1 MKIAG
6 YVGDLLYDYECVVIP
21 GLGGFITNDKS
32 AQVVAVTHHF
42 KPPFREVHFNV
53 HLKANDGLLIN
64 YVARN
69 ENLSYGEAKSRV
81 DQFSMQCMRALD
93 NGKRIRFHG
102 IGSLSRDNDKN
113 IVFTQDKSVNYNP
126 DAFGLSSFMSPAIAR
141 TTDEEKVMGAI
152 KKAIPEKKPTA
163 PETPKP
169 TTPPKKPMLATRK
182 RSTFA
187 NQLIFLVVV
196 FFLMGVGYVYMHRH
210 SMGYY
215 LERYATRVPFMYNN
229 PQSYFATNI
238 DLIPLGK
245 MTYYSTLWFP
255 GFFEDTDNVP
265 VNNTAPA
272 EVSKATLMPMQSP
285 NTVHKDN
292 LDASANQISEE
303 PETTVI
309 QKEEEPEAQ
318 PEETVVSSPVVKKVV
333 TPEPAQTPAASE
345 NNTANIHYYIIAGAF
360 SNESNAVNLVAKLRG
375 EGFNAMIADTNKYG
389 LIRVAYEGF
398 RTSSEA
404 SQRLVNIQN
413 QHNPKAWVLKK

>member
-81 DQFSMQCMRALD
+81 DQFSFQCMRALD

-102 IGSLSRDNDKN
+102 IGSLSRDADKN

-126 DAFGLSSFMSPAIAR
+126 EAFGLGSFMSPAIAR

-152 KKAIPEKKPTA
+152 KKAIPEKKATP
-163 PETPKP
+163 PETPKR
-169 TTPPKKPMLATRK
+169 TSAPKKPMLATRK

-255 GFFEDTDNVP
+255 GMFKDQTEIPVDN
-265 VNNTAPA
+265 TTPA
-272 EVSKATLMPMQSP
+272 DVTKATLLPMQSP
-285 NTVHKDN
+285 NTVHKDD
-292 LDASANQISEE
+292 LETVTFDITEE
-303 PETTVI
+303 PETNNSPVV
-309 QKEEEPEAQ
+309 EEPEAQ
-318 PEETVVSSPVVKKVV
+318 PKENILRTSVAKEVV
-333 TPEPAQTPAASE
+333 TSGSSQTPIAREINA
-345 NNTANIHYYIIAGAF
+345 TDIHYYIIAGAF
-360 SNESNAVNLVAKLRG
+360 SNESNAINLVKKLKQ

-398 RTSSEA
+398 KTSDEA
-404 SQRLVNIQN
+404 SKKLVSIKN